1 MVSGTHCPYMGLCDS
16 KRTAAPKET
25 MTYAVLVCY
34 LGRLG
39 WDMDVKAWYWSAGPE
54 GSDDLCLA
62 LGLESWGSDL
72 GYGYEGWNIGLQAG
86 IWASR
91 LGFKFKVLIGVLNL
105 GFEPWGL
112 GFGPWGWGLGRK
124 PGLIKFYMTVILH
137 FEPDSF
143 SKKRLHVED
152 QTPDFLIKGEH
163 LSMTPQI
170 LLLMILLPFYL
181 PEDFIFSSSSACQL
195 LILFLFLILPFLL
208 MAS

>member
-1 MVSGTHCPYMGLCDS
+1 MG
-16 KRTAAPKET
+16 
-25 MTYAVLVCY
+25 
-34 LGRLG
+34 
-39 WDMDVKAWYWSAGPE
+39 VKAWYWSAGPE

-72 GYGYEGWNIGLQAG
+72 WYGYEGWNIGLQAG

-152 QTPDFLIKGEH
+152 RTPDFLTKREH

-170 LLLMILLPFYL
+170 LLLISLLPFYL
-181 PEDFIFSSSSACQL
+181 TEDFIFSSSSASQL